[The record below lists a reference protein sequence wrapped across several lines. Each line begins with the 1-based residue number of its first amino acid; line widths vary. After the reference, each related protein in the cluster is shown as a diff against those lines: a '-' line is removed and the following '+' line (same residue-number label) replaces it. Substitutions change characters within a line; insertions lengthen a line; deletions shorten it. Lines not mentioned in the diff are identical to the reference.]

1 MVTLSASPG
10 NLGITALLFLQL
22 NVKVLT
28 WARGEFPDRAFPYSP
43 TSQQRPPCSRGR
55 ARGSGRSPTA
65 HLRVAAAP
73 AVRRALLPL
82 LAHLAAPC
90 WERPRPPSRWEP
102 PQNAAQGHGRLHNVL
117 PAPPKTDAGAS
128 AARCCAT
135 RRRGLHQLRRPEGG
149 KERAVSSCPFSNA
162 APPLPQVKHS
172 LQSLEG
178 PFAPSHV
185 SSVGDVSSSEPSAT
199 PASEMV
205 PSAALPPT
213 GVREAD
219 RTDQDGRCLVGRS
232 GPIGAAAA

>member
-1 MVTLSASPG
+1 MNSLIGHFRTPPPHSNDLRAAEAG
-10 NLGITALLFLQL
+10 LGAQ
-22 NVKVLT
+22 
-28 WARGEFPDRAFPYSP
+28 
-43 TSQQRPPCSRGR
+43 
-55 ARGSGRSPTA
+55 GSGRSPTA

-102 PQNAAQGHGRLHNVL
+102 PQNAAQGHGRLHSVL
-117 PAPPKTDAGAS
+117 LAPPETNAGAS

-149 KERAVSSCPFSNA
+149 KEEAVSSCPSSNA
-162 APPLPQVKHS
+162 APPPPQVKHS

-185 SSVGDVSSSEPSAT
+185 SSVGDVSSSEPSA
-199 PASEMV
+199 PRARWHRPQ
-205 PSAALPPT
+205 PSRPPVCMRRI
-213 GVREAD
+213 GPIRMAVAWWGEAD
-219 RTDQDGRCLVGRS
+219 QSGRPLLSKEKQTNQRGCCW
-232 GPIGAAAA
+232 